1 MIVEP
6 QSTSSPQR
14 KKQNDFFALFA
25 TLAVKHPGAIMR
37 VTRETLIRLAKETAQ
52 KRAFEDKDII
62 AAYLFGSLLGDG
74 DPLLGGV
81 TDIDIVFVTSG
92 NPKRSR
98 EIVKLTGDFHV
109 DITYHARAEY
119 TPARELRVNPWL
131 GPEIY
136 NPQLLYERE
145 KFFDFVQAAVRGGFE
160 FHGPALTL
168 QRCRTLLK
176 HGRGVWTDLLTV
188 ENVGPAEVAHYLKSL
203 YHAVCA
209 VAELNGDP
217 LAERRLL
224 LDFPAL
230 AEKANR
236 PGMAA
241 GLLDLLG
248 GPALSEGIPSQWIDA
263 WQDNFLAAAET
274 GRADPRIHKD
284 RLNYYR
290 KAFEA
295 MLASDNALA
304 PLWPLLQTWTLA
316 ASVLPE
322 EKIGVWKST
331 CTYLGLAGDGFG
343 EKVEGLD
350 QFLDE
355 VEILLD
361 EIAKE
366 NGLETSASF

>member
-1 MIVEP
+1 
-6 QSTSSPQR
+6 
-14 KKQNDFFALFA
+14 
-25 TLAVKHPGAIMR
+25 MR
-37 VTRETLIRLAKETAQ
+37 VTRETLIRLAKDTAQ
-52 KRAFEDKDII
+52 KRSFDNKDII
-62 AAYLFGSLLGDG
+62 AAYLFGSLLGEG
-74 DPLLGGV
+74 DPFLGGV
-81 TDIDIVFVTSG
+81 TDIDLVFVTA
-92 NPKRSR
+92 NKPPQSR
-98 EIVKLTGDFHV
+98 EILKLTGDFHV

-119 TPARELRVNPWL
+119 NPARELRVNPWL

-136 NPQLLYERE
+136 NPQLLFERE

-168 QRCRTLLK
+168 QRCRTLLN

-188 ENVGPAEVAHYLKSL
+188 EQAGPAEVAHYLKSI

-230 AEKANR
+230 AEKATR
-236 PGMAA
+236 PDLPASLA
-241 GLLDLLG
+241 DLLG
-248 GPALSEGIPSQWIDA
+248 GPALTDGIPAPWLDA
-263 WQDNFLAAAET
+263 WQATFLAAAET
-274 GRADPRIHKD
+274 GKADPRIHKD

-295 MLASDNALA
+295 MIGSGNAQA
-304 PLWPLLQTWTLA
+304 VLWPLLHTWTLA
-316 ASVLPE
+316 AKSLPE
-322 EKIGVWKST
+322 EKGREWQAAVNF
-331 CTYLGLAGDGFG
+331 LGLAGESFG
-343 EKVEGLD
+343 GKVEGLD
-350 QFLDE
+350 RFLDE

-366 NGLETSASF
+366 NGIENG